1 MDRHLEERDE
11 EIEKKYSSSLGDL
24 LRIHVDFREKSVDNN
39 LCLDTTKTDDET
51 VAFLLL
57 ETPHTGLATLAPP

>member
-24 LRIHVDFREKSVDNN
+24 LRIHVDFREIVLIITFVLTQRKQMMR
-39 LCLDTTKTDDET
+39 LLPFYCLRRHIR
-51 VAFLLL
+51 V
-57 ETPHTGLATLAPP
+57 

>member
-24 LRIHVDFREKSVDNN
+24 LRFMLILEKKV
-39 LCLDTTKTDDET
+39 LIITFVLTQRKQMMRLLPFYCLRRHIR
-51 VAFLLL
+51 V
-57 ETPHTGLATLAPP
+57 